1 MMKVLYLYT
10 ELQGHNIPIFE
21 RLATD
26 YAATVEV
33 FHWTQNKLT
42 PFIPSEH
49 TSNQNI
55 RFHDRSAYT
64 SAQIVEFAENFSP
77 DLVYVTGWMDKG
89 YFPALKK
96 LKAMGIPVVAGLD
109 GQWTGSLRKHL
120 ACLVMRWLY
129 KKPYYSY
136 IWVPGPLQYEY
147 AARLGFKKNE
157 IMSNLLSGNSDLFS
171 EAAKALDSTKHN
183 QYPSKFL
190 YVGRFAETKGVDL
203 LLEAFDIYKTQ
214 YHGTWGLTCIGNGPM
229 KGELTTAM
237 ARHQDLQIRD
247 FLPQAQLVNSA
258 FESGCFILPSRYEP
272 WGVVAHEFAAAGL
285 PLILSEHIGAKQQY
299 LVDSFNGYTFC
310 NNSAAEL
317 AHAMH
322 LVSSTPNDKLVRMG
336 KRSMQLASQ
345 TSPDIT
351 TASLV
356 SVLKRNYS

>member
-21 RLATD
+21 RLATN

-129 KKPYYSY
+129 KKVYYSY

-157 IMSNLLSGNSDLFS
+157 IISNLLSGNSDLFS

-183 QYPSKFL
+183 QYPLKFL

-203 LLEAFDIYKTQ
+203 LIEAFDIYKTQ
-214 YHGTWGLTCIGNGPM
+214 YHGTWGLTCIGNGPLLA
-229 KGELTTAM
+229 ELKRAM
-237 ARHQDLQIRD
+237 TKHPDIEVEG
-247 FLPQAQLVNSA
+247 FVPQTVLAQRA
-258 FESGCFILPSRYEP
+258 TESGAFILPSRFEP
-272 WGVVAHEFAAAGL
+272 WGVVAHEFASAGL
-285 PLILSEHIGAKQQY
+285 PLILSEQVGARQQY
-299 LVDSFNGYTFC
+299 LVDGFNGYTFFE
-310 NNSAAEL
+310 NSAESL
-317 AHAMH
+317 AQKMYLLSTTAIDT
-322 LVSSTPNDKLVRMG
+322 LVEMG
-336 KRSMQLASQ
+336 KRSAALAST
-345 TSPDIT
+345 TSPDLT
-351 TASLV
+351 VASLV
-356 SVLKRNYS
+356 SVLNRERT